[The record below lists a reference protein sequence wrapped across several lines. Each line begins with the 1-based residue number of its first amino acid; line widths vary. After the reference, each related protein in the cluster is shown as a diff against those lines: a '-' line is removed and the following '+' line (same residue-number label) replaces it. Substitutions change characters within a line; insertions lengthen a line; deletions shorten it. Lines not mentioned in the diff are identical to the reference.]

1 MTGSRAVMTPLA
13 GTDHSTLFFV
23 FACTYGSRFVSTK
36 MDRFLR
42 YALMNSL
49 SRSGVHGE
57 SIFSRRM
64 RASSLAAWRAWRKLV
79 VPFDISPTSGSRKPA
94 LGTVPLE
101 SPLRTAR
108 SDSTSCDIERKK
120 THRTRIKM
128 APAKRRMSE
137 KKRTGCAARCRE
149 YLHLYMWRFAQLRAP
164 RRPARYHRG
173 AELLARSTSLRLYAR
188 NRLAIHHCPS
198 LS

>member
-1 MTGSRAVMTPLA
+1 MRLSVYFGSSGGTLILPFLSDVSMSALPLPCAIHVPPHASMTGSRAVMTPLA
-13 GTDHSTLFFV
+13 GTDHSILFFV

-42 YALMNSL
+42 YVLMNSL

-79 VPFDISPTSGSRKPA
+79 VTFDISPTSGSGQPA

-128 APAKRRMSE
+128 APAKR
-137 KKRTGCAARCRE
+137 
-149 YLHLYMWRFAQLRAP
+149 
-164 RRPARYHRG
+164 
-173 AELLARSTSLRLYAR
+173 
-188 NRLAIHHCPS
+188 
-198 LS
+198 